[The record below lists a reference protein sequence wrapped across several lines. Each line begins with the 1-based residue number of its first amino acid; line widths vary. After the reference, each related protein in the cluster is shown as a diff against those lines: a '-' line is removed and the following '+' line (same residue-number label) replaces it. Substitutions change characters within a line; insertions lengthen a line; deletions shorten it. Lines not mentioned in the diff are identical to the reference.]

1 MIRTLIIVLT
11 ALTVVGLVPLPC
23 GGQDLTLPAEQHPWG
38 RFPVNSWKSVRVVS
52 ELLDEHGNVGTVT
65 VTDTKTTLIAAD
77 KAGYSLRIDSTVEV
91 AGKRFAS
98 QPQIARHGYNGESAG
113 QTVKVKKL
121 GDAELVIDGKAVPTE
136 LREAVFTEEGT
147 TRVSTIHYSRDV
159 SPFVLRRE
167 TRTDGVPEA
176 QANKT
181 LVETISLELPHF
193 MLGKR
198 TTGVFLKTT
207 RQTPQGTK
215 VTLEVL
221 WDAVPGGVVE
231 HWASETD
238 ASNKTVRRSV
248 LELVDYGVGARV
260 TTASPVTMN
269 PATMNP
275 VTTDPATTEPT
286 TQRKLFNRQR
296 PRRMK

>member
-1 MIRTLIIVLT
+1 MIRTLAIVLA
-11 ALTVVGLVPLPC
+11 ALTAVGLLPLHC
-23 GGQDLTLPAEQHPWG
+23 CGQDLTLPAEQHPWG
-38 RFPVNSWKSVRVVS
+38 RFPVGSWKSVRVVS

-77 KAGYSLRIDSTVEV
+77 KAGYSLRIDSKVEV
-91 AGKRFAS
+91 ACKQFAS
-98 QPQIARHGYNGESAG
+98 QPQIARHGYNGESTG

-147 TRVSTIHYSRDV
+147 TRVSTIHYSGDV

-181 LVETISLELPHF
+181 LVETISLELPHV

-221 WDAVPGGVVE
+221 WDAVPGGVVQ

-238 ASNKTVRRSV
+238 ASNNTVRRSV
-248 LELVDYGVGARV
+248 LELVGYEVGARV
-260 TTASPVTMN
+260 TTADAVTRDPVTR
-269 PATMNP
+269 
-275 VTTDPATTEPT
+275 DPATADPV
-286 TQRKLFNRQR
+286 TQRKVFNRQR